1 MTILRKLTISFLLAG
16 LFLVVL
22 LVSAR
27 IYFAHSGVE
36 EAPGAPVLISISVTP
51 HTTSISLSSSRSFTA
66 TGHYSDGSKKDLT
79 AKAAWSS
86 SDSAAI
92 GISASGLATAL
103 KDGKARIEATYE
115 SQGGWAEVSVGPP
128 TLVAIAIAPADL
140 SIANGRS
147 VAFRATGIYSD
158 SRTEDVTSSVNWSS
172 SIPAIAAIT
181 TAGLAIA
188 QQVGTTSFTV
198 IRAAI
203 ANISTS
209 TFLTV
214 TPDANG
220 FGGVLTY
227 RNDITRTGQNLN
239 EVKLKL
245 GNVNSY
251 TFGKLFTI
259 PIDGNL
265 YGQPLYVPAVA
276 VPGRGTHDLVYA
288 ATENNIVYAFDAENP
303 KGETIWSTRL
313 GAPVPAVKQVPG
325 NCTSIEPNI
334 GVTST
339 PVIDPASSTIYVVA
353 RNYEDSGKFSY
364 HLHALEFRTGAE
376 RPGSPVAIV
385 GVVRIPTTG
394 GSDKKISFDPT
405 LNLQRAGLALINGNV
420 VMGFGSDCDYGDFH
434 GWLFSFDASTLKQ
447 TGIFLTTPSGE
458 NGGIWGSGAAPAADT
473 DNQIFLITGDG
484 TFDADSGGP
493 NHGDSFLKLQ
503 QTSSGLSLLDYF
515 TPSNQKKLDAL
526 NLDLGSGGARTP
538 PRSNFRPSASLGRL
552 REGWLYLPVESRQ
565 SRSFSGIWR
574 HADCSVAAFRVESC
588 FFHTGRLARLLA
600 HLDIFRRNT
609 RETEGLQSG
618 SWLSFSAANLAI
630 TATVRSARFLS
641 CDFSGWY
648 KRRNCLDSRQKH
660 GRHTHWSSRLRRET
674 ARCCQASQS
683 SDRIHWEN
691 A

>member
-16 LFLVVL
+16 LFLAVL

-188 QQVGTTSFTV
+188 QQVGTTSSTV

-313 GAPVPAVKQVPG
+313 GA
-325 NCTSIEPNI
+325 
-334 GVTST
+334 
-339 PVIDPASSTIYVVA
+339 
-353 RNYEDSGKFSY
+353 
-364 HLHALEFRTGAE
+364 
-376 RPGSPVAIV
+376 
-385 GVVRIPTTG
+385 
-394 GSDKKISFDPT
+394 
-405 LNLQRAGLALINGNV
+405 
-420 VMGFGSDCDYGDFH
+420 
-434 GWLFSFDASTLKQ
+434 
-447 TGIFLTTPSGE
+447 
-458 NGGIWGSGAAPAADT
+458 SGAGCKTSPWKLHQYRT
-473 DNQIFLITGDG
+473 EYRRYQH
-484 TFDADSGGP
+484 SG
-493 NHGDSFLKLQ
+493 N
-503 QTSSGLSLLDYF
+503 
-515 TPSNQKKLDAL
+515 
-526 NLDLGSGGARTP
+526 
-538 PRSNFRPSASLGRL
+538 RSR
-552 REGWLYLPVESRQ
+552 
-565 SRSFSGIWR
+565 
-574 HADCSVAAFRVESC
+574 
-588 FFHTGRLARLLA
+588 
-600 HLDIFRRNT
+600 
-609 RETEGLQSG
+609 
-618 SWLSFSAANLAI
+618 
-630 TATVRSARFLS
+630 
-641 CDFSGWY
+641 
-648 KRRNCLDSRQKH
+648 
-660 GRHTHWSSRLRRET
+660 
-674 ARCCQASQS
+674 
-683 SDRIHWEN
+683 
-691 A
+691 